1 LRQDTA
7 CPQPPGYR
15 PREPL
20 VYHDRVRSVQEELG
34 FEAAIGLQDGFR
46 RTVEWTRANFDR
58 VDICADRHADRLA
71 G

>member
-1 LRQDTA
+1 
-7 CPQPPGYR
+7 
-15 PREPL
+15 
-20 VYHDRVRSVQEELG
+20 VQEELG

-71 G
+71 R